1 VLSFKKLAGYQS
13 LLHMGWRALE
23 LLQEQVNIEFTTFK
37 IELGRSPLLPPC
49 FKLSAMQRFK
59 LFKGD

>member
-1 VLSFKKLAGYQS
+1 
-13 LLHMGWRALE
+13 MGWRALE

-49 FKLSAMQRFK
+49 FKLSAMQV
-59 LFKGD
+59 